1 MYYLSESVNTFEKI
15 VAFLGKTAEMPTAYG
30 VFHTV
35 SLCVILVFSIAAVF
49 FRKRFTEKFIA
60 YSTLAAG
67 IIMLI
72 FEIYKQIVMSYNPI
86 TDTWSYPWYIFP
98 FQFCSTP
105 IYLAFITFTLY
116 KFNKKTAF
124 KAFTAFLGTYSL
136 IGAVVVLFI
145 GTNNVFST
153 VIGVS
158 VQTMVHH
165 GIMFI
170 LAVMIL
176 ASGTVSYDLKT
187 AFNAYKIFCTLVV
200 MALVLNR
207 IYGDGTKFDMF
218 YLAPESG
225 FVYPIFNQLFG
236 GKLPHFVYVIGYIV
250 LFTLGAFLIIGIGRL
265 ITRKCESKMEN

>member
-15 VAFLGKTAEMPTAYG
+15 VAFFGKTAEMPSAYG
-30 VFHTV
+30 VFHTL
-35 SLCVILVFSIAAVF
+35 SLCIILTFSLVAVC

-60 YSTLAAG
+60 YTTLTAG

-72 FEIYKQIVMSYNPI
+72 FEIYKQIVMSYSPSA
-86 TDTWSYPWYIFP
+86 DAWSYPWYIFP

-105 IYLAFITFTLY
+105 IYLTFITFALY
-116 KFNKKTAF
+116 RLNKKTAF
-124 KAFTAFLGTYSL
+124 KAFAAFLGTYSL

-145 GTNNVFST
+145 GTETVFNPI
-153 VIGVS
+153 IGVN
-158 VQTMVHH
+158 VQTVLHH

-176 ASGTVSYDLKT
+176 ASGVVSYDLKT
-187 AFNAYKIFCTLVV
+187 AFNSYKIFCVLVV
-200 MALVLNR
+200 MALILNR

-218 YLAPESG
+218 YLAPESP
-225 FVYPIFNQLFG
+225 FVYPMFNRLFG

-250 LFTLGAFLIIGIGRL
+250 LFTLGSFLIIGIGRVF
-265 ITRKCESKMEN
+265 TRKRENIK